1 MMSRPQHIARHMKSE
16 VEQLPPQVPCDT
28 FNTPRHLQC
37 CPVCSPDLA
46 RKARHWFLAE
56 LDGED
61 APKTKTRETAKGTQ
75 DANIKETEIAELN
88 KQVQHFREQAIG
100 ELGEVVDSCQVTRDG
115 KMALLCLVLG

>member
-1 MMSRPQHIARHMKSE
+1 M
-16 VEQLPPQVPCDT
+16 
-28 FNTPRHLQC
+28 
-37 CPVCSPDLA
+37 
-46 RKARHWFLAE
+46 AE

-100 ELGEVVDSCQVTRDG
+100 KGGELGEVVDSCQVTRDG
-115 KMALLCLVLG
+115 KMALLCLELG